1 MAQKIVGYIKLQIP
15 AGKATPAPPVGP
27 ALGQHGVNIMA
38 FTKDFNER
46 TKNEAGMIIPV
57 VITVYADRSFSFITK
72 TPPAAVLIKKAI
84 NLQSGS
90 GVPNKDKVA
99 TITKAQVKEIAAKS
113 GMKNGIC
120 VVYSHHTT
128 CSVITQ
134 ECAFDMSM
142 TGLETLQQ
150 DLVNVFEEWIPTCR
164 YEGMYLHPGKKALD
178 FAESVGEDNFGCHN
192 TDAHLR
198 SSIIGRNVTI
208 VMEDGEL
215 DLGEF
220 GRIHFIDWDQTR
232 ARKRTVQVMLIG
244 E

>member
-1 MAQKIVGYIKLQIP
+1 MVYRE
-15 AGKATPAPPVGP
+15 
-27 ALGQHGVNIMA
+27 A
-38 FTKDFNER
+38 FQVQSNHR
-46 TKNEAGMIIPV
+46 
-57 VITVYADRSFSFITK
+57 
-72 TPPAAVLIKKAI
+72 AVTFHD
-84 NLQSGS
+84 
-90 GVPNKDKVA
+90 V
-99 TITKAQVKEIAAKS
+99 TAQVKEIAAKANIQ
-113 GMKNGIC
+113 NGIV

-150 DLVNVFEEWIPTCR
+150 DLVNVFENWIPTCR
-164 YEGMYLHPGKKALD
+164 YEGQYLHPGRKALD
-178 FAESVGEDNFGCHN
+178 FAESVGENNFGCHN

-208 VMEDGEL
+208 VTVDGEM

-232 ARKRTVQVMLIG
+232 GRTRTVQVMILG

>member
-1 MAQKIVGYIKLQIP
+1 M
-15 AGKATPAPPVGP
+15 
-27 ALGQHGVNIMA
+27 
-38 FTKDFNER
+38 
-46 TKNEAGMIIPV
+46 
-57 VITVYADRSFSFITK
+57 VYRESFKVESRHRAVSFHDVT
-72 TPPAAVLIKKAI
+72 
-84 NLQSGS
+84 
-90 GVPNKDKVA
+90 D
-99 TITKAQVKEIAAKS
+99 QVKEIVKKS
-113 GMKNGIC
+113 GVKEGIV

-150 DLVNVFEEWIPTCR
+150 DLVNCFEEWIPTCR
-164 YEGMYLHPGKKALD
+164 TEGMYLHPGHEALV
-178 FAESVGEDNFGCHN
+178 FAEEHGEDNFGCHN

-208 VMEDGEL
+208 VIEDGEA

-220 GRIHFIDWDQTR
+220 GRVHFIDWDQTR
-232 ARKRTVQVMLIG
+232 GRKRTIQVMVMG

>member
-1 MAQKIVGYIKLQIP
+1 MVYNESFKL
-15 AGKATPAPPVGP
+15 ASRHRAV
-27 ALGQHGVNIMA
+27 
-38 FTKDFNER
+38 
-46 TKNEAGMIIPV
+46 
-57 VITVYADRSFSFITK
+57 SFHDVTEQ
-72 TPPAAVLIKKAI
+72 VKAI
-84 NLQSGS
+84 
-90 GVPNKDKVA
+90 
-99 TITKAQVKEIAAKS
+99 AARS
-113 GMKNGIC
+113 NIKNGIV

-150 DLVNVFEEWIPTCR
+150 DLVNVFEDIIPTCR
-164 YEGMYLHPGKKALD
+164 YEGMYLHPGQKALV
-178 FAESVGEDNFGCHN
+178 FAEEHGEDNFGCHN

-208 VMEDGEL
+208 VSVNGEL

-232 ARKRTVQVMLIG
+232 GRTRTVQVMIIG

>member
-1 MAQKIVGYIKLQIP
+1 MIYKEKFKVQSNDKMCTFHNVTAQAKE
-15 AGKATPAPPVGP
+15 
-27 ALGQHGVNIMA
+27 AL
-38 FTKDFNER
+38 
-46 TKNEAGMIIPV
+46 
-57 VITVYADRSFSFITK
+57 
-72 TPPAAVLIKKAI
+72 KK
-84 NLQSGS
+84 S
-90 GVPNKDKVA
+90 GV
-99 TITKAQVKEIAAKS
+99 
-113 GMKNGIC
+113 KNGIL

-150 DLVNVFEEWIPTCR
+150 DLIEVMEGLFPAQR
-164 YEGMYLHPGKKALD
+164 KEGMYLHPGPKALK
-178 FAESVGEDNFGCHN
+178 FAEEHDEDARGCHN

-208 VMEDGEL
+208 VTVDGEM

-232 ARKRTVQVMLIG
+232 GRTRTVQVMIIG

>member
-1 MAQKIVGYIKLQIP
+1 MIYKQSLKLESRHR
-15 AGKATPAPPVGP
+15 AVSF
-27 ALGQHGVNIMA
+27 H
-38 FTKDFNER
+38 D
-46 TKNEAGMIIPV
+46 
-57 VITVYADRSFSFITK
+57 ITD
-72 TPPAAVLIKKAI
+72 
-84 NLQSGS
+84 
-90 GVPNKDKVA
+90 
-99 TITKAQVKEIAAKS
+99 QVKGILTAS
-113 GMKNGIC
+113 GIRDGIV

-150 DLVNVFEEWIPTCR
+150 DLVNVFEKWIPTQR
-164 YEGMYLHPGKKALD
+164 SEGMYLHPQQKALA
-178 FAESVGEDNFGCHN
+178 FAEEHGENNFGCHN

-208 VMEDGEL
+208 VTVDGEM

-232 ARKRTVQVMLIG
+232 GRNRTVQVMILG

>member
-1 MAQKIVGYIKLQIP
+1 M
-15 AGKATPAPPVGP
+15 
-27 ALGQHGVNIMA
+27 
-38 FTKDFNER
+38 
-46 TKNEAGMIIPV
+46 
-57 VITVYADRSFSFITK
+57 TVLRESFKVQSRDRAVSFHDVT
-72 TPPAAVLIKKAI
+72 
-84 NLQSGS
+84 
-90 GVPNKDKVA
+90 D
-99 TITKAQVKEIAAKS
+99 QVKEIVKKS
-113 GMKNGIC
+113 GVKDGIV

-150 DLVNVFEEWIPTCR
+150 DLVNCFEEWIPQCR

-208 VMEDGEL
+208 VIENGEA

-220 GRIHFIDWDQTR
+220 GRVHFIDWDQTR
-232 ARKRTVQVMLIG
+232 ARKRTIQVMVMG

>member
-1 MAQKIVGYIKLQIP
+1 MVYRE
-15 AGKATPAPPVGP
+15 
-27 ALGQHGVNIMA
+27 A
-38 FTKDFNER
+38 FKVQSR
-46 TKNEAGMIIPV
+46 
-57 VITVYADRSFSFITK
+57 DRAVSFHNVT
-72 TPPAAVLIKKAI
+72 
-84 NLQSGS
+84 
-90 GVPNKDKVA
+90 D
-99 TITKAQVKEIAAKS
+99 QVKEIVKKS
-113 GMKNGIC
+113 GVKNGIV

-134 ECAFDMSM
+134 EDAFDRSM

-150 DLVNVFEEWIPTCR
+150 DLVNCFENWIPTCR

-208 VMEDGEL
+208 VIADGEA

-220 GRIHFIDWDQTR
+220 GRVHFIDWDQTR
-232 ARKRTVQVMLIG
+232 ARQRTVQVMVIG

>member
-1 MAQKIVGYIKLQIP
+1 MVYKASFKLESRHR
-15 AGKATPAPPVGP
+15 AVSF
-27 ALGQHGVNIMA
+27 H
-38 FTKDFNER
+38 D
-46 TKNEAGMIIPV
+46 
-57 VITVYADRSFSFITK
+57 ITDKV
-72 TPPAAVLIKKAI
+72 KAI
-84 NLQSGS
+84 CAESGL
-90 GVPNKDKVA
+90 KD
-99 TITKAQVKEIAAKS
+99 
-113 GMKNGIC
+113 GIV

-150 DLVNVFEEWIPTCR
+150 DLVNVFENWIPTCR
-164 YEGMYLHPGKKALD
+164 YEGMYLHPGRKALD

-208 VMEDGEL
+208 VTVDGEM

-232 ARKRTVQVMLIG
+232 GRTRTVQVMIIG